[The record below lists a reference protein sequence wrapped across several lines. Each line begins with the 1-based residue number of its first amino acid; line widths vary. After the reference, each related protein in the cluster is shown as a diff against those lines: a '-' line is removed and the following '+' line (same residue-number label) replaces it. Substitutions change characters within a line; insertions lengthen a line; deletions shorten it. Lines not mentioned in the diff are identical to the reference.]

1 MDVKLG
7 EANMSLDKELMDVAQ
22 AYLSM
27 HEKTKTED
35 ASNDKSDDGDGIDK
49 VDPKA
54 AKKKF
59 KDRKDKDIDND
70 GDTDDSDEY
79 LHKRRKAIASK
90 DESKQGFIMAAKKA
104 KDAGDKEFVF
114 AGKKYNCEEV
124 LSKNEAAEIEE
135 ISVGMQQRYKK
146 KAMSQYKSSAKKK
159 SVGGDFGGSKT
170 QAAADRHKKTYD
182 KRHKGIGSVIKRASD
197 ADQKRKGGSK
207 VSQNPSK
214 NSMTGKKAPYR
225 NRTESFYWD
234 EIAEMNNAQID
245 AFIDTLNESQ
255 LDAFVAEMNSIAKH
269 KNEAVEIEVD
279 DKSDASP
286 EMKKKEDP
294 KKKKKDPKV
303 SKAKDDDK
311 GDADAA
317 TEQKEGVDTSPAGDS
332 PAAKRAST
340 RDKGLLDML
349 RSKTAEKRRDEDKQ
363 DGTNAAKES
372 PKRPGDSK
380 VGEKAMKK
388 FKEMR

>member
-1 MDVKLG
+1 
-7 EANMSLDKELMDVAQ
+7 MSLDKELMDVAQ

-35 ASNDKSDDGDGIDK
+35 ASNDKSDDGDGMDK

-104 KDAGDKEFVF
+104 KDAGEKEFVF
-114 AGKKYNCEEV
+114 AGKKYNCEDA
-124 LSKNEAAEIEE
+124 L
-135 ISVGMQQRYKK
+135 
-146 KAMSQYKSSAKKK
+146 
-159 SVGGDFGGSKT
+159 KT
-170 QAAADRHKKTYD
+170 
-182 KRHKGIGSVIKRASD
+182 
-197 ADQKRKGGSK
+197 
-207 VSQNPSK
+207 
-214 NSMTGKKAPYR
+214 
-225 NRTESFYWD
+225 
-234 EIAEMNNAQID
+234 
-245 AFIDTLNESQ
+245 
-255 LDAFVAEMNSIAKH
+255 
-269 KNEAVEIEVD
+269 EAVEIEVD

-286 EMKKKEDP
+286 EMDKKDDD
-294 KKKKKDPKV
+294 KKKKKKSDPKV
-303 SKAKDDDK
+303 SKAADNDK

-332 PAAKRAST
+332 PAAKRASV
-340 RDKGLLDML
+340 RDKGVLDML

-363 DGTNAAKES
+363 DGTNAVKAA
-372 PKRPGDSK
+372 PTRPGDSK
-380 VGEKAMKK
+380 VGEKQMKK